1 MLRTAYFQALAPDA
15 QFPQTAFNLTL
26 NRADYCLPVPLNVAN
41 FLMLVITL
49 PDTFDCLEHY
59 CNSLGIDILRHRPEA
74 FEPARNRPT
83 YAETMLSLKTSHGA
97 QTLIEIAFNTIAAA
111 EMVRLAE
118 KEVIKDYEAISWVIK
133 NRAFFEHCGGF
144 VLALVHYSFSLTDY
158 ESDDGV
164 IQITDPEGLLETRPR
179 STLLRQLLAAAEA
192 RS

>member
-1 MLRTAYFQALAPDA
+1 MIRLAFFQAIHPDA
-15 QFPQTAFNLTL
+15 QFPKTAFNLTL
-26 NRADYCLPVPLNVAN
+26 NRADYCLPVPLCVAD

-59 CNSLGIDILRHRPEA
+59 CNSLGIDILRHRPES
-74 FEPARNRPT
+74 FEPERNRPT
-83 YAETMLSLKTSHGA
+83 YAEATLNLKTSHGA
-97 QTLIEIAFNTIAAA
+97 QALIEIAFNTMAAA
-111 EMVRLAE
+111 EIVRLAE

-133 NRAFFEHCGGF
+133 NRLFFERCGGF
-144 VLALVHYSFSLTDY
+144 VLALVHYSFSPTDY

-179 STLLRQLLAAAEA
+179 SNLLRQLLVAAEA